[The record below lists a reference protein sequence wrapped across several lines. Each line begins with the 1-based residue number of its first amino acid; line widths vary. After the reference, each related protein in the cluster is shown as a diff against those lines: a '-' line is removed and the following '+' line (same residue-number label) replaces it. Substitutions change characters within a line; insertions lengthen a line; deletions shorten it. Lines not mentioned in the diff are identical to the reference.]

1 MSNTKGIIA
10 ETQSSLEEGLLNSAE
25 QPSNRILTPYNGSV
39 ALFPYITTGLH
50 HMQKAICTRKDSR
63 VNAEYIPKE
72 IVENKVSPW
81 A

>member
-10 ETQSSLEEGLLNSAE
+10 KTQSSLEEGLLDVAKK
-25 QPSNRILTPYNGSV
+25 PSNCILTPYNGSV
-39 ALFPYITTGLH
+39 AIFPYITTCLH
-50 HMQKAICTRKDSR
+50 HIQKAICTRKDSR

-72 IVENKVSPW
+72 IAENKVSPW